1 MIKISNAELEVMKI
15 IWKDKAVT
23 SKQIIEQ
30 VKKFNGNDNTVRTL
44 IKRLVDKKAVDIS
57 EKNGK
62 QYTFVPLIDEEEYK
76 SEVKQKFLKTF
87 FNGSALD
94 FVKFLM
100 DNDEKYYKE
109 ICDFLEHYEDLEE

>member
-30 VKKFNGNDNTVRTL
+30 VKKFNWNNNTVRTL
-44 IKRLVDKKAVDIS
+44 IKRLVDKKAVGIS
-57 EKNGK
+57 EKNEK

-87 FNGSALD
+87 FNGSAL
-94 FVKFLM
+94 KFLEFLI
-100 DNDEKYYKE
+100 DYDKKYYEE
-109 ICDFLEHYEDLEE
+109 ICDFFGIL